1 MQAEIIAVGTEI
13 LLGQID
19 NTNASYVARN
29 LAALG
34 INVFH
39 QQVVGDNPERLD
51 EAITLAEKRSDL
63 VVVLGGLGPTRDDLT
78 KQVVARHLGRKLV
91 VDEAALAKIAN
102 HYKVT
107 GRSLGN
113 NDRLQALYIE
123 GGQSLPNYNGMAVG
137 DFVHQANW
145 TDFLVLPGP
154 PRELID
160 MVDRTAMPAL
170 RAAYHIDQR
179 LKSRVLRY
187 FGIGEA
193 ALAQKLD
200 DLITKQ
206 TNPTLATYAKSGEVT
221 LRITATA
228 SDDKAATKLL
238 DEMENTVQNRI
249 GAYFYGYGDEN
260 DLASVVV
267 NQLIDRH
274 LTITAAE
281 SLTAGLFQSTIGSV
295 PGVSAVFP
303 GGFVTYAASA
313 KHQLIAVPQDVI
325 DQYGVVSEQTAIWMA
340 QQAKRLLATDIA
352 VSFTGVAG
360 PDELEGHPA
369 GTVWIGLAYRNQPVV
384 AHEYHFADDR
394 QLNRWRSV
402 LNGLDLVRRAIR
414 DEN

>member
-19 NTNASYVARN
+19 NTNASYVARG
-29 LAALG
+29 LAGLG

-51 EAITLAEKRSDL
+51 DAIALAEQRSDL
-63 VVVLGGLGPTRDDLT
+63 VVVMGGLGPTRDDLT

-91 VDEAALAKIAN
+91 VDEQALNKIVT
-102 HYKVT
+102 HYKTT
-107 GRSLGN
+107 GRSLGD
-113 NDRLQALYIE
+113 NDRLQALYVD
-123 GGQSLPNYNGMAVG
+123 GGRSLPNENGMAVG
-137 DFVHQANW
+137 DFIHQANW

-160 MVDRTAMPAL
+160 MFDRTVMPVL
-170 RAAYHIDQR
+170 RDTYQIEER

-193 ALAQKLD
+193 DLARQLD
-200 DLITKQ
+200 DLIDNQ

-221 LRITATA
+221 LRLTANA
-228 SDDKAATKLL
+228 KDDQVANALL
-238 DEMENTVQNRI
+238 DKMEKTVQDRI
-249 GAYFYGYGDEN
+249 GQYFYGYGDDN
-260 DLASVVV
+260 DLATVVV
-267 NQLIDRH
+267 NQLIAHH
-274 LTITAAE
+274 LSITAAE

-313 KHQLIAVPQDVI
+313 KHELIAVPQSVI
-325 DQYGVVSEQTAIWMA
+325 DQFGVVSEQTAIWMA
-340 QQAKRLLATDIA
+340 QQSKKLLHTDIA

-369 GTVWIGLAYRNQPVV
+369 GTVWIGLAYRDEPVV

-402 LNGLDLVRRAIR
+402 LNGLDLIRRAIN
-414 DEN
+414 DHN